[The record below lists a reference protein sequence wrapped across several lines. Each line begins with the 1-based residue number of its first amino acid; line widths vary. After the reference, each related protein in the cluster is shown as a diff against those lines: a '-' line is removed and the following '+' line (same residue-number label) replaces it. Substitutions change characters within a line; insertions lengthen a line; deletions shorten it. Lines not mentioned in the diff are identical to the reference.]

1 MQQMKEVISELE
13 LIFGDSVHEI
23 LTKLNSMNKEELIGY
38 ADALSAIHNY
48 IVRNQYRLELLN
60 QDEYQSSGHENI
72 LTPEEIDSILEQLE
86 LKLEIAEK
94 K

>member
-1 MQQMKEVISELE
+1 MTEIISELE

-23 LTKLNSMNKEELIGY
+23 FTKLNAMNKEELIRY

-48 IVRNQYRLELLN
+48 IVHNQYRLELLN
-60 QDEYQSSGHENI
+60 EEEDQSSGHEKI
-72 LTPEEIDSILEQLE
+72 LTPDEIDSILEQLE
-86 LKLEIAEK
+86 LKLEIQVK

>member
-1 MQQMKEVISELE
+1 MKEIISELE

-23 LTKLNSMNKEELIGY
+23 ITKLNSMSKEELIRY

-48 IVRNQYRLELLN
+48 IVHNQYRLGLVHEEE
-60 QDEYQSSGHENI
+60 DESNGHEKI
-72 LTPEEIDSILEQLE
+72 LTPDEIDSILEQLE
-86 LKLEIAEK
+86 LKLEIQEK